1 LRLCRGGKGFTKRPV
16 IQILGKCLRLR
27 RGHCLFGR
35 AISAS
40 RMKGKSAERIG
51 LAIAGAERVGLLRGK
66 AAARHM
72 AAERIGIAE
81 KNPARER

>member
-1 LRLCRGGKGFTKRPV
+1 
-16 IQILGKCLRLR
+16 
-27 RGHCLFGR
+27 
-35 AISAS
+35 
-40 RMKGKSAERIG
+40 MKGKSAERIG